1 MENQAP
7 DTVTAASNLAPGFHP
22 DLPFP
27 DYLAFERLSPSG
39 AKLLARSPA
48 HYRYLRDH
56 PPTETPALRIGK
68 AVHALALEGRAA
80 FDLAFAVEP
89 KADGRTK
96 EGKAIKAAF
105 AESAEGKT
113 IITATEAELIEGMA
127 AGILSHPLAPALI
140 EGGTP
145 ELSMIWDD
153 PETGAPCKGRLDLA
167 RLEAGAILDL
177 KSTLDASPA
186 AFARAVLNYG
196 YATQAAAYLS
206 GAAALGAD
214 VRDFIILAVEK
225 VPPFAVGIYRLPDAA
240 LELGRRRWAEACAL
254 YVACLES
261 GRWPG
266 YPATI
271 QELALPNWAMS
282 ELYESTDETNTE
294 N

>member
-1 MENQAP
+1 MIP
-7 DTVTAASNLAPGFHP
+7 SGFHP
-22 DLPFP
+22 DLPFAS
-27 DYLAFERLSPSG
+27 YLALDRLSPSR
-39 AKLLARSPA
+39 AKLLSKSPA
-48 HYRYLRDH
+48 HDRYNRDH
-56 PPTETPALRIGK
+56 PPTETPALRVGK
-68 AVHALALEGRAA
+68 ATHALALEGRAA
-80 FDLAFAVEP
+80 YEAAFAVEP

-113 IITATEAELIEGMA
+113 IVTASEAELIESMA
-127 AGILSHPLAPALI
+127 TGILSHPLAPALI

-177 KSTLDASPA
+177 KTTLDASPA
-186 AFARAVLNYG
+186 AFARSVISFG

-214 VRDFIILAVEK
+214 VTDFIIVAVEK

-254 YVACLES
+254 YVACLVS
-261 GRWPG
+261 GSWPG
-266 YPATI
+266 YPDTI
-271 QELALPNWAMS
+271 TELALPNWAMS
-282 ELYESTDETNTE
+282 ELYENTDETNE
-294 N
+294 